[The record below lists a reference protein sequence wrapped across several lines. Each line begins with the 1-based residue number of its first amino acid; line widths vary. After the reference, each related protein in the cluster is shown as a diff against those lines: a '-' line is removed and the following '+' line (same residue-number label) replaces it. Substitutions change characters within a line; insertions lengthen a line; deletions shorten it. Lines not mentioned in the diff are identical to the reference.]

1 MEKRTS
7 IRRGMAVMS
16 SDGVQMGRVVEVMV
30 DGFIIEKGQFFLQ
43 DLRVPFE
50 DIATCQGDELVL
62 KRDRADLRRMD
73 SKASSGTA
81 DRERYNPRPTGE
93 TVTPPLP
100 PTHEP
105 VLTERRAAGPGWDP
119 LSVDE
124 EPAEAPRKIGPD
136 DTEPPTRY

>member
-50 DIATCQGDELVL
+50 DIATFQGDELVL

-81 DRERYNPRPTGE
+81 DRERYALRPTGE
-93 TVTPPLP
+93 PVTPPIPAL
-100 PTHEP
+100 HEP
-105 VLTERRAAGPGWDP
+105 AVTERRAAGPGWDP